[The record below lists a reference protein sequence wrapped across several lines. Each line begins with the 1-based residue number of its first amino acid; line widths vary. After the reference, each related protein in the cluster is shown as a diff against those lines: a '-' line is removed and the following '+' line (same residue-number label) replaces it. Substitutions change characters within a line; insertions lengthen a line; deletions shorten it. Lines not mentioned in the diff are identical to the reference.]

1 MILAITNR
9 KGGVGKTTTTT
20 NLASAFARAQELSV
34 DRTKNYRVLVVDMDS
49 QGNASKILGAVPE
62 PGDLTIADIV
72 IDGVDIREVIAPS
85 STPGLNIVPAND
97 DIESRLPDLIQVN
110 GTDDRNEQIRIRT
123 ARENRLA
130 AALATVR
137 DQYDIILIDC
147 PPSIGM
153 QWRMAMR
160 AADNYLMPLDTDD
173 LGLEGVR
180 RMFAHVRTVD
190 TGDLAPLLGLVL
202 VMMDYRLQDA
212 RPTERA
218 LREQL
223 GEHVFTNVVR
233 TNHALDTAHRKDRS
247 IYDHNARASGA
258 QDYRRVAQELLER
271 ARKLDL
277 IRQPTATT
285 ADVAAFA

>member
-34 DRTKNYRVLVVDMDS
+34 DRTQNYRVLVVDMDS
-49 QGNASKILGAVPE
+49 QGNASKILGAAPADD
-62 PGDLTIADIV
+62 DLTIADVV
-72 IDGVDIREVIAPS
+72 IDGIDISEVIAPS
-85 STPGLNIVPAND
+85 ATPGLHIVPAND
-97 DIESRLPDLIQVN
+97 HIESRIADLYQVN
-110 GTDDRNEQIRIRT
+110 ETRDREEQTRIR
-123 ARENRLA
+123 ASRENRLA
-130 AALATVR
+130 AALKTVR
-137 DQYDIILIDC
+137 DRYDIILIDC

-160 AADNYLMPLDTDD
+160 AADNYLMPVDTDD

-180 RMFAHVRTVD
+180 RMFAHVRSID
-190 TGDLAPLLGLVL
+190 DGDIAPLLGLVL
-202 VMMDYRLQDA
+202 IMMDYRLQDA

-223 GEHVFTNVVR
+223 GGHVFTNVIR
-233 TNHALDTAHRKDRS
+233 TNHALDTAHKRERS

-271 ARKLDL
+271 ARRLNRIAPPK
-277 IRQPTATT
+277 PAATAQ
-285 ADVAAFA
+285 AVLA